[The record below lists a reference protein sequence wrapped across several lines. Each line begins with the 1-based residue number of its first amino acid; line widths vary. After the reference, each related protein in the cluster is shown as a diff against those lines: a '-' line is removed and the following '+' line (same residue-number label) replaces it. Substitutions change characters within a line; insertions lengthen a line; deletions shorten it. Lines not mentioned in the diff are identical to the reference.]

1 MQSRVLVAEDNTDLR
16 ELMVCVLRASGHT
29 VEEARDGVECVER
42 ALAFHPNVVVMDLQ
56 MPRMNGIEAI
66 RELRACPDTANAIV
80 IVVTGEAHLLSEA
93 GAERL
98 WDHLLV
104 KPASAVDIA
113 DAIDLAIDACRT
125 AHPEA
130 MRTPSTSPPAS
141 SSVNEP

>member
-1 MQSRVLVAEDNTDLR
+1 MQSRVLVAEDNADLR
-16 ELMVCVLRASGHT
+16 ELMACVLRASGHT
-29 VEEARDGVECVER
+29 VEEARDGVECIER

-66 RELRACPDTANAIV
+66 RQLRACPDTRDAIV
-80 IVVTGEAHLLSEA
+80 IVVTGEAQLLAEA
-93 GAERL
+93 ANERL

-125 AHPEA
+125 AHPEV
-130 MRTPSTSPPAS
+130 MRTPSATPPDS
-141 SSVNEP
+141 STINEP